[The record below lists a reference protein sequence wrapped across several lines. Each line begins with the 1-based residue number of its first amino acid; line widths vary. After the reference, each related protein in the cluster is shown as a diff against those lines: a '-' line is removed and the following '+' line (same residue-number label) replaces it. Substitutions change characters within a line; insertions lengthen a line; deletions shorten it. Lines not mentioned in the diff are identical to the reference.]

1 MFPTIAERLR
11 EADYLGLVS
20 INRTAY
26 SLAGHVVLTVP
37 NLPLAGGCPDNSLR
51 NRIRE
56 LKRLR
61 VSFEGKSEYHDD
73 TGMSQLRSCEGEKT
87 C

>member
-11 EADYLGLVS
+11 EADRLGLIS
-20 INRTAY
+20 FNRTAY

-56 LKRLR
+56 LRRLR

-73 TGMSQLRSCEGEKT
+73 TGMYHLRSSGREKT